1 MIHEPENM
9 MRISLKSHVQSY
21 ALLKKFSLQI
31 VTNKFTIDYYIYEL
45 QGKVKMSKS
54 IALAIPLIF
63 LPLTASASMK
73 YECSRYVNGE
83 YKGYT
88 TVVADS
94 KSQAEKK
101 AYKKFTN
108 KLGKKVDTVKCK

>member
-1 MIHEPENM
+1 MFKLICF
-9 MRISLKSHVQSY
+9 I
-21 ALLKKFSLQI
+21 
-31 VTNKFTIDYYIYEL
+31 
-45 QGKVKMSKS
+45 
-54 IALAIPLIF
+54 IPLIT
-63 LPLTASASMK
+63 LSQTANAGMK

-101 AYKKFTN
+101 AYKKFKN